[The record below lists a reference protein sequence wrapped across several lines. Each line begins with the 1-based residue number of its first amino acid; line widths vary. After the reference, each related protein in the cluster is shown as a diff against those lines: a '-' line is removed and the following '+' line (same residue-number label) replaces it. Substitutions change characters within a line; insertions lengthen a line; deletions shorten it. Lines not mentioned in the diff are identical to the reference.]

1 MRYRDAGEAITQRDP
16 DLQMRSFERSRM
28 SYKLYRADVMA
39 EIQRRQ
45 DAAKEQQA
53 QQQAQNEADALKVE
67 ALLQEA
73 IVGMDCGKMDITIEG
88 YSPEVVKIACSN
100 MNKSGYRF
108 GDYTADDFRVSQ
120 KWNTTLV
127 TITNDRWINA
137 EIQKYVEQIEA
148 ALLQGE
154 TRIVLQP
161 GSYPEYPDKPWY
173 YASRARSIVAANGY
187 TVGDLISGEDFV
199 LQPGKINNT
208 MEFVIEV
215 EYPVSDSSPEAGGQP
230 TAQQEAEDAA

>member
-1 MRYRDAGEAITQRDP
+1 M
-16 DLQMRSFERSRM
+16 
-28 SYKLYRADVMA
+28 
-39 EIQRRQ
+39 
-45 DAAKEQQA
+45 
-53 QQQAQNEADALKVE
+53 E

-88 YSPEVVKIACSN
+88 YSPEVVKIACDN
-100 MNKSGYRF
+100 MNENGYRF
-108 GDYTADDFRVSQ
+108 GDYTADDFRASQ

-137 EIQKYVEQIEA
+137 EIQQYVEQIEA
-148 ALLQGE
+148 AILRGE

-230 TAQQEAEDAA
+230 TAQQKAEDAA

>member
-1 MRYRDAGEAITQRDP
+1 M
-16 DLQMRSFERSRM
+16 
-28 SYKLYRADVMA
+28 
-39 EIQRRQ
+39 
-45 DAAKEQQA
+45 
-53 QQQAQNEADALKVE
+53 
-67 ALLQEA
+67 
-73 IVGMDCGKMDITIEG
+73 
-88 YSPEVVKIACSN
+88 
-100 MNKSGYRF
+100 
-108 GDYTADDFRVSQ
+108 
-120 KWNTTLV
+120 
-127 TITNDRWINA
+127 
-137 EIQKYVEQIEA
+137 EQIEA

-230 TAQQEAEDAA
+230 TAQQKAEDAA

>member
-1 MRYRDAGEAITQRDP
+1 M
-16 DLQMRSFERSRM
+16 
-28 SYKLYRADVMA
+28 
-39 EIQRRQ
+39 
-45 DAAKEQQA
+45 
-53 QQQAQNEADALKVE
+53 
-67 ALLQEA
+67 
-73 IVGMDCGKMDITIEG
+73 
-88 YSPEVVKIACSN
+88 VKIACSN

-108 GDYTADDFRVSQ
+108 GDYTSDDFGVSQ

-199 LQPGKINNT
+199 SPARHNQQQHPGVRHQGGVPGGGLLT
-208 MEFVIEV
+208 GGDGQLSAQE
-215 EYPVSDSSPEAGGQP
+215 EAG
-230 TAQQEAEDAA
+230 EAA